1 MVTLVLAISVA
12 VLVSFLC
19 SLAEAALYAIPWSA
33 IENLRKSGRSTG
45 ELLYN
50 MRTEVDKPIAAI
62 LTQIGR
68 ASCREECVCSCSW
81 GGGGGAW

>member
-50 MRTEVDKPIAAI
+50 MRTEADKPIAAI
-62 LTQIGR
+62 LTPNTVANTAGSTIAG
-68 ASCREECVCSCSW
+68 AAFSCCFW
-81 GGGGGAW
+81 T